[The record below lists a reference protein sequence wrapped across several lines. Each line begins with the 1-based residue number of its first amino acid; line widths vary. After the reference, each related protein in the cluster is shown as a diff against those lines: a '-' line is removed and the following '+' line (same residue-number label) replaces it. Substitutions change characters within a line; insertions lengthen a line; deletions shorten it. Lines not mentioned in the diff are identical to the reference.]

1 MAVGSGSD
9 ATIFID
15 ANIFLN
21 TIMSSGKDAAA
32 CTRFLE
38 EADAGVFP
46 SATSVI
52 VLNEVLHRLIIAS
65 VVSGSGISPESAVHQ
80 VKTHPELIRDAGAVW
95 EIMEDIRSIHSMK
108 VYGISPATFER
119 SLAIMQQWGLLGND
133 ALHIACME
141 EHAIGIIATYD
152 RDFSRVSGIKIRKP
166 AETG

>member
-21 TIMSSGKDAAA
+21 TILSNGKDAAA

-38 EADAGVFP
+38 NADAGTIRT
-46 SATSVI
+46 ATSVI

-65 VVSGSGISPESAVHQ
+65 VVSSSGIAPESAVQ
-80 VKTHPELIRDAGAVW
+80 RIKNHPELIRDAGAVW
-95 EIMEDIRSIHSMK
+95 EVMENIRSIRSMK

-133 ALHIACME
+133 ALHVACME
-141 EHAIGIIATYD
+141 EHAIETIATYD
-152 RDFSRVSGIKIRKP
+152 RDFSRVSGIKILK
-166 AETG
+166 TG